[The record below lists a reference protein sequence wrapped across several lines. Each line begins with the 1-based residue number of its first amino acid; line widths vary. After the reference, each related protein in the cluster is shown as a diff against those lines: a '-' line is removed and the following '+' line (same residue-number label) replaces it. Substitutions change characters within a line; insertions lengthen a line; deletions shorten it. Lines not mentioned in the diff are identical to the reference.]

1 MRKICSLYNEDMR
14 KQVLNILSLLLLL
27 LTGCQSRP
35 QNAVTTDLLP
45 EIYPDY
51 TEVTI
56 PTDIAPLNFA
66 MTDDEVTTMD
76 VTVKGVKGGELHTN
90 GAFADFDIDEWHQLL
105 KQNKG
110 GKLTVSVNAEKDGQ
124 WTAYRDFSI
133 YVSNYPL
140 GEWGITYRR
149 IPPSYQIYSKM
160 GLYQRCLATFEENAM
175 LMNTQIDGLSL
186 LAPERTLLCLLNQC
200 HQSDVPFRQQEAH

>member
-1 MRKICSLYNEDMR
+1 M
-14 KQVLNILSLLLLL
+14 
-27 LTGCQSRP
+27 
-35 QNAVTTDLLP
+35 TTDQLP

-76 VTVKGVKGGELHTN
+76 VRVKGVKGGELHTN

-105 KQNKG
+105 EQNKG

-133 YVSNYPL
+133 YVSNYLPFSSIADDIFFQL
-140 GEWGITYRR
+140 GVSK
-149 IPPSYQIYSKM
+149 PSKI
-160 GLYQRCLATFEENAM
+160 G
-175 LMNTQIDGLSL
+175 SL
-186 LAPERTLLCLLNQC
+186 LL
-200 HQSDVPFRQQEAH
+200 VPSPFHEP

>member
-1 MRKICSLYNEDMR
+1 MPMRKICSLYNEDMR

-110 GKLTVSVNAEKDGQ
+110 GKLTVSVN
-124 WTAYRDFSI
+124 F
-133 YVSNYPL
+133 L
-140 GEWGITYRR
+140 H
-149 IPPSYQIYSKM
+149 
-160 GLYQRCLATFEENAM
+160 L
-175 LMNTQIDGLSL
+175 
-186 LAPERTLLCLLNQC
+186 
-200 HQSDVPFRQQEAH
+200 RQQLSTRRMGHHLSPYSPQLSDLQQDGTLPALSRHF